1 MDQMLNDVLLYLEEN
16 NLDGFDYDWEFP
28 VWSQN
33 AKPTDF
39 NGFATLLQKSHEKLH
54 SLQADKYLLFV
65 TVAAP
70 YTIMD
75 VGYDVAAVNRY
86 ADYVQ
91 IMNYDFH
98 SYDKW
103 RPFTGLNAPLKAEP
117 YEVSVLG
124 RMNSDYST
132 RHWLDMGFS
141 LLNPESHS
149 LYAVTTGPSSYGE
162 STDYSL
168 MCRLLKMAKV
178 NYVWNEK
185 AASPYLYFDDQ
196 WIGFEDRR
204 SMVAKTVYAKQL
216 NLGGVMIFALHADDY
231 AGTCDEQGTRYP
243 LIKAVK
249 QELESAN

>member
-1 MDQMLNDVLLYLEEN
+1 MSRLVLNNTLMDQMLNDVLLYLEDN

-39 NGFATLLQKSHEKLH
+39 NGFSTLLQKSHEKLH
-54 SLQADKYLLFV
+54 SLQVDKYLLFV
-65 TVAAP
+65 
-70 YTIMD
+70 
-75 VGYDVAAVNRY
+75 Y

-132 RHWLDMGFS
+132 RHWLDMG
-141 LLNPESHS
+141 
-149 LYAVTTGPSSYGE
+149 VRPSKLIFGLPTYGR
-162 STDYSL
+162 DVQIV
-168 MCRLLKMAKV
+168 KMAKV

-204 SMVAKTVYAKQL
+204 SMVAKTAYAKQL

-231 AGTCDEQGTRYP
+231 AGTCDEQGTKYP

-249 QELESAN
+249 QELESANMV